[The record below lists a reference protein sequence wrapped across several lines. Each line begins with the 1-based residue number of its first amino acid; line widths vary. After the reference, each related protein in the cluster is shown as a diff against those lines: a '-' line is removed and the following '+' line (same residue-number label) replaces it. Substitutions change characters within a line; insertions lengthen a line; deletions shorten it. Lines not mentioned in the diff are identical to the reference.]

1 MRTNA
6 MQQPDKPLKR
16 FQWWACFLLATYL
29 MSLWFQTFKT
39 FTLVPSLGNGLIWL
53 GVMTLL
59 TLIVMVLTYDSYVQE
74 KNRDRVQKPIRV
86 FEWLMAKRFL
96 LKGDL
101 K

>member
-1 MRTNA
+1 MK
-6 MQQPDKPLKR
+6 MEHSSQPSKPLKR
-16 FQWWACFLLATYL
+16 IHWWACFILATYL
-29 MSLWFQTFKT
+29 MSLWFQTFKA
-39 FTLVPSLGNGLIWL
+39 FTLTPTLGNGLIWL
-53 GVMTLL
+53 GVMLLL

-74 KNRDRVQKPIRV
+74 KSRDRVQKPIRV